1 MRAATVICAA
11 GALVMGIVFFV
22 HSARSQN
29 DLDTSQQAPSNA
41 VSNGWLAPAEAQQ
54 QKMRH
59 NADEASK
66 DFPDMLPPLPPNPH
80 SLAWYD
86 VHPRDRSKMLTQCF
100 GEDRPNRPAV
110 CQDLMNEEAARIE
123 PHGETAMSWMEADPA
138 YLRAKPQVRTTIA
151 AACRN
156 AILAHDPVQCA
167 AAQAAT
173 HAYPP

>member
-29 DLDTSQQAPSNA
+29 DLDTSQQAHSNA

-54 QKMRH
+54 QKMR
-59 NADEASK
+59 
-66 DFPDMLPPLPPNPH
+66 
-80 SLAWYD
+80 
-86 VHPRDRSKMLTQCF
+86 SKMLTQCF
-100 GEDRPNRPAV
+100 GEDSINRPAI

-123 PHGETAMSWMEADPA
+123 SHGETAMSWMEADPA

-151 AACRN
+151 ASCRN